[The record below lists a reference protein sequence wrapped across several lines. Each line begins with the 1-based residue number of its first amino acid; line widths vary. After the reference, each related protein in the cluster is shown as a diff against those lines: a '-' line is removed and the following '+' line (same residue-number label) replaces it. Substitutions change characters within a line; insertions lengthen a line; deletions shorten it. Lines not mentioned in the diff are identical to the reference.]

1 MIPKP
6 RKKPP
11 PILGGRKT
19 IIHKYLGTGMILIMP
34 VPLLSRSIHGNIAN
48 EVIFDMHLLLTLA
61 AGLVGRFHINRLYKL
76 SEGVWRA
83 FCERGVSAYLDSIF
97 INESFQ
103 FIMVV
108 CPCPMIRLQFFQ
120 LHKMKF
126 SIFRG
131 NTNLHIVAP
140 ISQSLLTDTTWRKN
154 LKI

>member
-1 MIPKP
+1 MVI
-6 RKKPP
+6 
-11 PILGGRKT
+11 
-19 IIHKYLGTGMILIMP
+19 P
-34 VPLLSRSIHGNIAN
+34 VPLLLRSIHRNIAN

-61 AGLVGRFHINRLYKL
+61 AGLVVLFHINCLCKL
-76 SEGVWRA
+76 SEGVWRE

-103 FIMVV
+103 FIMAV

-120 LHKMKF
+120 LHEMKF
-126 SIFRG
+126 AIFRG